1 MGERF
6 LEFLR
11 QMLRGGLWYVLALF
25 NGYVIYRLAAPFLS
39 VRKKWWWRAILVLLL
54 AGSSGMVIWVGD
66 PNLLYTL
73 PVFLAVFF
81 LCTRGDRV
89 GRLAMCLIC
98 FCLVM
103 SVCALLDTYLGN
115 LDNYD
120 VLTRLARPV
129 MFGGLYL
136 LLRRRLPAEPVTLS
150 PRLWRLTLGL
160 AAMPFCAL
168 AAVVLLTYTKYD
180 SPAAYTQA
188 MNLGLVVLPFV
199 LLTSVVLLFAVLILA
214 DHERLEQASRLA
226 SVREVYYQGLRQQE
240 RQVRTLR
247 HDLRNHLTVVRGR
260 LEQGDTAGALSYL
273 EELSGSPA
281 LSGTRRICENETA
294 NAVLT
299 AKSEAMRQA
308 GLTPDFAVSLPEA
321 LPLSDTD
328 LAALLGNAL
337 DNAMEAAVRTEDKTV
352 TVRCRVQKGLF
363 MLRVDNALAGPLAA
377 DLPTTK
383 ADKTAHGLGLPG
395 MREIA
400 GRCGGTLEAG
410 ARNGRFQLL
419 VCIPVENRPP
429 VSG

>member
-1 MGERF
+1 
-6 LEFLR
+6 
-11 QMLRGGLWYVLALF
+11 MLA
-25 NGYVIYRLAAPFLS
+25 
-39 VRKKWWWRAILVLLL
+39 
-54 AGSSGMVIWVGD
+54 
-66 PNLLYTL
+66 
-73 PVFLAVFF
+73 
-81 LCTRGDRV
+81 
-89 GRLAMCLIC
+89 
-98 FCLVM
+98 
-103 SVCALLDTYLGN
+103 
-115 LDNYD
+115 
-120 VLTRLARPV
+120 
-129 MFGGLYL
+129 
-136 LLRRRLPAEPVTLS
+136 
-150 PRLWRLTLGL
+150 
-160 AAMPFCAL
+160 
-168 AAVVLLTYTKYD
+168 
-180 SPAAYTQA
+180 
-188 MNLGLVVLPFV
+188 
-199 LLTSVVLLFAVLILA
+199 
-214 DHERLEQASRLA
+214 
-226 SVREVYYQGLRQQE
+226 
-240 RQVRTLR
+240 
-247 HDLRNHLTVVRGR
+247 
-260 LEQGDTAGALSYL
+260 
-273 EELSGSPA
+273 
-281 LSGTRRICENETA
+281 
-294 NAVLT
+294 